1 LNVLLDT
8 HTLLWAIAG
17 SDRLSLSAKSVLTK
31 PNTRVYVSVVS
42 CAEIACH
49 VEKGRLTLPVH
60 WKTWFRMALEKNGWT
75 PLPLDLPIMEESY
88 SLPGIFH
95 VDPVDRALTATARIH
110 GLTLI
115 TADRKILSYPHVNTL
130 W

>member
-1 LNVLLDT
+1 
-8 HTLLWAIAG
+8 
-17 SDRLSLSAKSVLTK
+17 
-31 PNTRVYVSVVS
+31 
-42 CAEIACH
+42 
-49 VEKGRLTLPVH
+49 
-60 WKTWFRMALEKNGWT
+60 MALEKNGWT